1 MNKKET
7 EVILQRIQNWYGRL
21 PNLFIHNEKKFEA
34 KFGWSKEPTKFE
46 DRLSLEYKPI
56 NEEESWGEKWESA
69 WFHLE
74 GRVPEE
80 WAGQTVA
87 ANLDFSGEGLV
98 YDNRG
103 KVIQG
108 ITNASIW
115 DSNFAR
121 TRVVLFEEAHGNE
134 QIELWV
140 CLLYTSPSPRDED

>member
-21 PNLFIHNEKKFEA
+21 PNLFIYDEKKFEA
-34 KFGWSKEPTKFE
+34 KFGWSKEPTEFE
-46 DRLSLEYKPI
+46 ERLSLDYKPI
-56 NEEESWGEKWESA
+56 NEEESWGKKWESA

-74 GRVPEE
+74 GRVPKE
-80 WAGQTVA
+80 WAGKTVA

-98 YDNRG
+98 YDDKG
-103 KVIQG
+103 GAIQG

-121 TRVVLFEEAHGNE
+121 TRVVLFESSWE
-134 QIELWV
+134 
-140 CLLYTSPSPRDED
+140 